1 MEKSPSGGG
10 GWARGRVASPKQK
23 IKRKERERVRKT
35 KKRKERKRIIVIRI
49 LQIQNVSLVAKWN
62 FFAGNVLLNRDRK
75 PRQLTPGS
83 SGLDLS
89 STMATIL
96 TPDMPVTAIPVG
108 MASPLPE
115 DIVRLVL
122 GCSSLSF
129 QRISLVSGVA
139 DSDYTKEIKVL
150 ISPPAKTVQIN
161 KG

>member
-1 MEKSPSGGG
+1 MVKWGIL
-10 GWARGRVASPKQK
+10 AS
-23 IKRKERERVRKT
+23 
-35 KKRKERKRIIVIRI
+35 
-49 LQIQNVSLVAKWN
+49 
-62 FFAGNVLLNRDRK
+62 NVLLNGDNK
-75 PRQLTPGS
+75 PCQLTPGS

-89 STMATIL
+89 STTATIL
-96 TPDMPVTAIPVG
+96 TPDVPVTPIPVG
-108 MASPLPE
+108 MAGPLPE

>member
-1 MEKSPSGGG
+1 M
-10 GWARGRVASPKQK
+10 
-23 IKRKERERVRKT
+23 
-35 KKRKERKRIIVIRI
+35 
-49 LQIQNVSLVAKWN
+49 AKWN